1 MASTTRHTPVRP
13 GAAKPRLAHRRDR
26 AVNSLAGLLLVGG
39 ASMAVFAG
47 PDAQAGPDHSDPG
60 PSYPAGASVTTFAGK
75 AFDTCE
81 TPSLKAMDAW
91 QDSPYRGVGIYL
103 SGRNR
108 LCAAQPNLTPNW
120 VRSTTSVGWHL
131 IPIDVGLQAPCRDNR
146 KKKPMHAK
154 HAEAEGTAAAAGAVS
169 AARTL
174 GILPGSALYADIESY
189 DPTVPNCARTVATYL
204 SGWTQELHRRG
215 YLGGMYG
222 TGRSGVGD
230 AAARYAEVD
239 LTRPDAVWLARWD
252 RARSLTG
259 WSGVPDAAWSNHQ
272 RMKQYRGDH
281 IERYGGVALNVD
293 SSQVDAPVATVAHSF
308 PITAADTA
316 AHRSPDI
323 AAARVGTLATGA
335 TANVICQVRSL
346 GRPIWDKLDDGT
358 YLDDTRV
365 AGGSTKDLPECSY
378 ASPVASGTGAVIR
391 SGPGPGYDTGGTLPL
406 GALARVTCRDLAQSW
421 VRLDHN
427 WVAAADLAGGG
438 PGSAATPYC
447 PPTSAAASRPGE

>member
-1 MASTTRHTPVRP
+1 MASSPRHTPVRP

-26 AVNSLAGLLLVGG
+26 AVNVLAGLLLVGG

-47 PDAQAGPDHSDPG
+47 PDAQAGPDRSDPG
-60 PSYPAGASVTTFAGK
+60 PNYPAGAAVTTFAGK

-108 LCAAQPNLTPNW
+108 LCPEQTNLTPNW
-120 VRSTTSVGWHL
+120 VRATTLSGWHL
-131 IPIDVGLQAPCRDNR
+131 LPIDVGLQAPCRDNR
-146 KKKPMHAK
+146 KKKPMHAN
-154 HAEAEGTAAAAGAVS
+154 HAEEEGTAAAAGAVA

-174 GILPGSALYADIESY
+174 GILPGSAIYADIESY
-189 DPTVPNCARTVATYL
+189 DPSVPNCAHTVAKYL

-222 TGRSGVGD
+222 TGRSGMGD

-252 RARSLTG
+252 RKKALTNWTG
-259 WSGVPDAAWSNHQ
+259 IPNTAWSNHQ

-281 IERYGGVALNVD
+281 VERHGGVAINVD
-293 SSQVDAPVATVAHSF
+293 SSVVDAPVATVARSY

-323 AAARVGTLATGA
+323 AAARVGTLETGA
-335 TANVICQVRSL
+335 AANVVCQIRSL
-346 GRPIWDKLDDGT
+346 GRPVWDKLVDGS
-358 YLDDTRV
+358 YLDDSRV
-365 AGGSTKDLPECSY
+365 AGGSAKDLPECAY
-378 ASPVASGTGAVIR
+378 ASPVASGAGAVAR
-391 SGPGPGYDTGGTLPL
+391 SGPGLNYDTTGDTLPL

-421 VRLDHN
+421 VRLDHD

-438 PGSAATPYC
+438 PGGSATPYC
-447 PPTSAAASRPGE
+447 PPPSPTQS